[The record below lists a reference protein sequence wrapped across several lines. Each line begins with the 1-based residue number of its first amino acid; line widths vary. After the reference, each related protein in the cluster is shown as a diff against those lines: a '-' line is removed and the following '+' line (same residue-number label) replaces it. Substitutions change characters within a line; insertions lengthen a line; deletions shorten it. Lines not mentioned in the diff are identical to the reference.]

1 MKLNFREIKD
11 VSIID
16 ISGRITIGEGDIKLR
31 DAIHKLLKE
40 NKRKIILNFAEAT
53 YIDSAGIGEL
63 VSAYTSA
70 KRNNAQLKL
79 INLTKKIHDILQIT
93 HLLTVFETFD
103 NEEAAVKSF

>member
-1 MKLNFREIKD
+1 MELNFREIND

-16 ISGRITIGEGDIKLR
+16 VSGRITIGEGDVKLR
-31 DAIHKLLKE
+31 EAIHNLLKE
-40 NKRKIILNFAEAT
+40 NKRKIILNLAQAT

-63 VSAYTSA
+63 ISAYTSA

-79 INLTKKIHDILQIT
+79 LNLTKKIRDILQIT

-103 NEEAAVKSF
+103 DEEKAIKSF